1 MKNIRSDLDRTYWNT
16 LHRNKEIRTAI
27 RKMLKTYKAD
37 YMITINFNRAT
48 NFDAAKK
55 ILKELQARI
64 NRKLFGKWWLRKP
77 VSERTEFVA
86 FVEHPNSNFHYHVL
100 FRLAEMSKSKL
111 LIFRLTL
118 EPYLKS
124 VIASGTVHVSKL
136 MTDEDKA
143 RIIS

>member
-1 MKNIRSDLDRTYWNT
+1 MPKSRKNGWSNKSNGPGFSSVACLMKNIRSDLDRTYWNT

-37 YMITINFNRAT
+37 YLITINFNRAT

-86 FVEHPNSNFHYHVL
+86 FVERTGPPS
-100 FRLAEMSKSKL
+100 
-111 LIFRLTL
+111 
-118 EPYLKS
+118 
-124 VIASGTVHVSKL
+124 
-136 MTDEDKA
+136 
-143 RIIS
+143 